1 MLTFF
6 FFVLTNWIEDNIKLS
21 IYNSTKPENHNES
34 MTQDMKIQDLNRIH
48 LFTDYLPYKYC

>member
-6 FFVLTNWIEDNIKLS
+6 VVVTNWIEDNIKLS

-34 MTQDMKIQDLNRIH
+34 MTQDMKNSRLEQNTFI
-48 LFTDYLPYKYC
+48 Y

>member
-1 MLTFF
+1 MLTFPF
-6 FFVLTNWIEDNIKLS
+6 ILTNWIEDNIKLS

-48 LFTDYLPYKYC
+48 LFTDYLPYNKIK